1 MTDALDTSEFGT
13 TKDALRIPAYRK
25 LLTAWSIGNV
35 GDSAL
40 FLTISIWVK
49 TLTDSDVFAASVFI
63 VLGIPALFAPA
74 FGLMADKFSRK
85 RIIAFT
91 NVGIALAVL
100 SLLLVTDASQMWLIY
115 AVTFVYSL
123 ATYVNAS
130 AQGGLLRD
138 TLPDN
143 LLAAA
148 NGLFGSID
156 QGLRIVAPLAAAG
169 VFALWGIRP
178 ILFFT
183 AATFLIYA
191 FLIASLKIKETKNE
205 VSSEKHWIHTS
216 LEGFSAM
223 RARPRLWRYVLALT
237 FAVTAGGAINAL
249 VFPILDTGLGLRPEM
264 LSVFISV
271 QGVFAVISGLNAA
284 RLLKAWG
291 YDKMMAVGLSL
302 FVLSFAALTVQNFVV
317 VLVAI
322 VLLGVSM
329 PLMIVATVT
338 LRQLELPLKLQGRS
352 GAAMN
357 VMFNVPQ
364 VFTAAI
370 IAALLGVI
378 AYPWLVAA
386 ATIVA
391 AFGFVPLVAGRS
403 DSRRATPVPAEPIA
417 VAEPVSEVVAD

>member
-13 TKDALRIPAYRK
+13 TKDALKIPAYRK

-223 RARPRLWRYVLALT
+223 RAKPRLWRYVLALT

-338 LRQLELPLKLQGRS
+338 LRQLELPLNLQGRS

-370 IAALLGVI
+370 IAALLGVV

-403 DSRRATPVPAEPIA
+403 DSRRSTPVPAEAIA